1 MSATSEANRLY
12 WLTVNGA
19 RSIWGD
25 RLPDAI
31 HARIEHEL
39 ATIVAARDAVTA
51 YLVVHN
57 MVKQL
62 RKSGIAV
69 GLGRGR
75 CVSSIVAYALG
86 ITGIDPLRHGLLM
99 ESFVSAN
106 RLSPPVFYLNV
117 GIGGRRKAI
126 DYLQGQ
132 YGTDGVAMPASLNE
146 GRMAHATDILV
157 MDKEA
162 KRCISCKWNDALKCA
177 VAQQGTKEAEARGAL
192 VINIE
197 ESAAITHVQDRLV
210 ALGKATS
217 DLGKIPLDDPAA
229 IALFA
234 NGETKGFPLFDSDN
248 MKNWLSELKPRRFS
262 DIVTAFA
269 IYDITREST
278 MPPHFSVAAQSI
290 GATFIARRNDKSLAA
305 CRHPIMENALAETNG
320 LVVYQEQI
328 MHLAHDL
335 AGFTFHEAGRL
346 PLALGKRI
354 LDAMIEMKKWFVVGC
369 LTNKKFRVGKW
380 ADAGTARAAAESI
393 WQELESAAPWAYSKA
408 HAVSRALL
416 AYQCAYLNLAT
427 DFLTQRR

>member
-12 WLTVNGA
+12 WLTFNGA
-19 RSIWGD
+19 RSLWGD

-31 HARIEHEL
+31 HTRIEHEL

-51 YLVVHN
+51 YLVVYD
-57 MVKQL
+57 MVRHL
-62 RKSGIAV
+62 RKSGIAI

-86 ITGIDPLRHGLLM
+86 ITGINPLRHGLLM

-126 DYLQGQ
+126 DYLQGK

-146 GRMAHATDILV
+146 GRIAHVTDILV
-157 MDKEA
+157 MDKES
-162 KRCISCKWNDALKCA
+162 KRCISCKWNDTLKCA
-177 VAQQGTKEAEARGAL
+177 VAQQGTKDAEALGAL

-197 ESAAITHVQDRLV
+197 ESAAITHAQDCLAVPGKV
-210 ALGKATS
+210 AP
-217 DLGKIPLDDPAA
+217 DLDKIPLDNPAT
-229 IALFA
+229 ITLFA
-234 NGETKGFPLFDSDN
+234 NGETKGFPLFDSDD
-248 MKNWLSELKPRRFS
+248 MKNWLRELKPCRFS
-262 DIVTAFA
+262 DIVTAFS
-269 IYDITREST
+269 IYDIAREST
-278 MPPHFSVAAQSI
+278 MPPHFNVAAQNI
-290 GATFIARRNDKSLAA
+290 KATFIARRNDKSLIA
-305 CRHPIMENALAETNG
+305 CRHPIMENALAETYG

-354 LDAMIEMKKWFVVGC
+354 LDAMTAMKKWFVAGC
-369 LTNKKFRVGKW
+369 LANKKFRVGKW
-380 ADAGTARAAAESI
+380 VDEGMASAFAESI
-393 WQELESAAPWAYSKA
+393 WQDLESAAPWAYSKA

-416 AYQCAYLNLAT
+416 AYQCAYLKA
-427 DFLTQRR
+427 RRH